1 VDKSFSNHIT
11 TLVIGGILGI
21 LTLIMSSMTPV
32 TPVNS
37 IHSGYS
43 STLIALELASE
54 PEDVYG
60 ILGGPEDEE
69 YMDYVD
75 RFKSLILYDLV
86 FIILYVIF
94 YLQIIAFIYRDQ
106 PTAWGFYLISILVA
120 LSGVSDL
127 GENFQLQA
135 LLEASS
141 PEKMSEPLHLLRIF
155 THGKWGLI
163 FFINAWIG
171 IKLWLYERGTIHKA
185 VAIAMFTSFMFYAS
199 CYLKPNLIELG
210 ILFLAIGFI
219 LFWIYSL
226 LIIVLSRKT

>member
-1 VDKSFSNHIT
+1 MDKSFSNHLT
-11 TLVIGGILGI
+11 TIVIGAILGI

-32 TPVNS
+32 TAVNQ

-43 STLIALELASE
+43 STLIALELAQE

-60 ILGGPEDEE
+60 IIGGPEDEE

-75 RFKSLILYDLV
+75 HFKSLILYDLV

-94 YLQIIAFIYRDQ
+94 YLQIITFIYRDQ
-106 PTAWGFYLISILVA
+106 STAWGFYLSSILVA

-135 LLEASS
+135 ILEASS
-141 PEKMSEPLHLLRIF
+141 PEKMSEPLYLLGIF
-155 THGKWGLI
+155 THIKWGLI
-163 FFINAWIG
+163 FLINAWIG

-185 VAIAMFTSFMFYAS
+185 VAIAMFTSFMFYAA
-199 CYLKPNLIELG
+199 CFLKPNLLELG
-210 ILFLAIGFI
+210 ILFLAISFI